1 MTPLQ
6 QSLTQIT
13 IEVNSSATIKDPA
26 DLDRKFSEIGIDS
39 LDAMSVMLEVMER
52 FDIQIPEEET
62 KKLTTLNEL
71 ARFVEA
77 ELGRLGRKV
86 GSE

>member
-6 QSLTQIT
+6 QKLTQIT
-13 IEVNSSATIKDPA
+13 IDVHNSATIRDSA

-52 FDIQIPEEET
+52 FNIQIPNDDVT
-62 KKLTTLNEL
+62 KLTTLNEL
-71 ARFVEA
+71 AGFVEA

-86 GSE
+86 

>member
-6 QSLTQIT
+6 QTLMQIT
-13 IEVNSSATIKDPA
+13 IDVHNAATIRDST
-26 DLDRKFSEIGIDS
+26 DWDRKFAEIGIDS

-52 FDIQIPEEET
+52 FDIQIPSDDVT
-62 KKLTTLNEL
+62 RLSTLNEL

-77 ELGRLGRKV
+77 ELNRLGRKA
-86 GSE
+86 

>member
-6 QSLTQIT
+6 QTLMQIT
-13 IEVNSSATIKDPA
+13 VDVNNSTTIKDPA
-26 DLDRKFSEIGIDS
+26 DLDRKFSDIGIDS

-52 FDIQIPEEET
+52 FDIQIPDGEVN
-62 KKLTTLNEL
+62 KLTTINEL

-86 GSE
+86 